1 MPTCTECICCC
12 ELEKVVG
19 KMEETGA
26 LCITEHEGFDAV
38 CLNRWVLQTAYFQ
51 YRQQYGNHHEDT
63 PIHKYVYIIYLI
75 FEQMHEVIMII
86 AGNIDLPVTAN

>member
-1 MPTCTECICCC
+1 MNYDLTLTLFAACYNYRCHCGHCEPMPTYTECICCC
-12 ELEKVVG
+12 ELEQMVG

-26 LCITEHEGFDAV
+26 SYITEHEGFDVV

-63 PIHKYVYIIYLI
+63 PIHK
-75 FEQMHEVIMII
+75 
-86 AGNIDLPVTAN
+86 